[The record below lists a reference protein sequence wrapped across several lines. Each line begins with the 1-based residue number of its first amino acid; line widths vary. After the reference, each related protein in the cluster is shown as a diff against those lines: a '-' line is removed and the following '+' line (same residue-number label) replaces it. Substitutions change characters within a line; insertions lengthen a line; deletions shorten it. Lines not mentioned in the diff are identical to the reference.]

1 MLWIQTARMLHTDS
15 MNVKTRKTEQ
25 SEATRAALLMAAR
38 ELFTERGYSGTSTEE
53 VVRRARV
60 TRGALYHHF
69 RDKSDLF
76 AAVFEDVSREVLAK
90 IKKGADEGGPIGT
103 WEHLVDG
110 CLAWLDACLDPAVTR
125 IVFLDAP
132 SALGW
137 ERWRE
142 LDGKYGGEIIW
153 MALEVAMDAGLIER
167 QPLRP
172 LVHMV
177 AGALNEAA
185 MGMIRSDDPQASRV
199 ETGAAVV
206 RLLEGLRART

>member
-15 MNVKTRKTEQ
+15 MNVKTRKAEQ
-25 SEATRAALLMAAR
+25 SEATRAALLKAAR
-38 ELFTERGYSGTSTEE
+38 ELFTERGYAATSTEE

-76 AAVFEDVSREVLAK
+76 AAVFEDLSREVLAK
-90 IKKGADEGGPIGT
+90 IKKGADSGGPIGT

-185 MGMIRSDDPQASRV
+185 MGMIRSDDPQAARV

-206 RLLEGLRART
+206 RLLEGLRPKS

>member
-15 MNVKTRKTEQ
+15 MHVKTRKTEQ
-25 SEATRAALLMAAR
+25 SEATRAALLKAAR
-38 ELFTERGYSGTSTEE
+38 DLFTERGYNATSTEE

-69 RDKSDLF
+69 RDKSELF
-76 AAVFEDVSREVLAK
+76 AAVFEDLSREVLAK
-90 IKKGADEGGPIGT
+90 IKKGADGGGPIGT

-185 MGMIRSDDPQASRV
+185 MGMVRSDDPQAARV

-206 RLLEGLRART
+206 RLLEGLRARS

>member
-1 MLWIQTARMLHTDS
+1 MLRIQTARMLHTDS

-25 SEATRAALLMAAR
+25 SEATRAALLKAAR

-206 RLLEGLRART
+206 RLLEGLRAKT

>member
-25 SEATRAALLMAAR
+25 SEATRAALLKAAR
-38 ELFTERGYSGTSTEE
+38 ELFTERGYNATSTEE

-76 AAVFEDVSREVLAK
+76 AAVFEDLSREVLAK

-185 MGMIRSDDPQASRV
+185 MGMIRSDDRQAARV

-206 RLLEGLRART
+206 RLLEGLRARS

>member
-1 MLWIQTARMLHTDS
+1 M
-15 MNVKTRKTEQ
+15 
-25 SEATRAALLMAAR
+25 
-38 ELFTERGYSGTSTEE
+38 
-53 VVRRARV
+53 RRARV
-60 TRGALYHHF
+60 RRGALYHHF

-76 AAVFEDVSREVLAK
+76 AAVFEDLSREVLAK

-185 MGMIRSDDPQASRV
+185 MGMIRSDDPQAARV

>member
-1 MLWIQTARMLHTDS
+1 MLWIQTPRMLHTDS
-15 MNVKTRKTEQ
+15 MNVKTRKAEQ
-25 SEATRAALLMAAR
+25 SEATRAALLKAAR

-76 AAVFEDVSREVLAK
+76 AAVFEDLSREVLAK

-185 MGMIRSDDPQASRV
+185 MGMIRSDDPQAARV